1 MEKKVWRKPELKR
14 IEAGGA
20 ENGKVK
26 TSSDSSA
33 LPNTGS

>member
-20 ENGKVK
+20 ENSKVK
-26 TSSDSSA
+26 SASDSST

>member
-1 MEKKVWRKPELKR
+1 MTKKVWRKPELKR

-20 ENGKVK
+20 ENAK
-26 TSSDSSA
+26 TKSASDSSS